1 MNAHFFVTCAPGL
14 EPVLHEE
21 VKRLRFGKHERQV
34 GGVAFQGRIEDA
46 WRANLELRTAI
57 RVLMRIARFPA
68 KDADAL
74 HRGASEV
81 DWSQFLSADGSLVV
95 HGHAKD
101 SVIDHSLFVAQRVKD
116 AVCDQFRARDGRRP
130 DVDKH
135 DPDLRLVA
143 HLSRNRCTLLV
154 DTSGPSLHKRGW
166 RKFQGRAPLAETSA
180 AAMVLRSG
188 WNGRAPLVDPFC
200 GSGTILIEAAHI
212 AGDVAPG
219 LSRKS
224 FAFERLPG
232 FRADRWNRMRDEAR
246 DRVRF
251 PAKLTLFGSDRSEEA
266 LEGALENLESA
277 GVADRVELRRQDAL
291 AFPAKPGW
299 NAWIVTNPPYGE
311 RVGEVDRLWPL
322 YRALGDR
329 FREECEGYHLTM
341 LSGNEKLAGAL
352 RLPGLERVAV
362 MNGAIEC
369 QVITG
374 ELNAD
379 AAREPGAEDAAG
391 SAGEASTR
399 RG

>member
-1 MNAHFFVTCAPGL
+1 MNAHFFATCAPGL

-21 VKRLRFGKHERQV
+21 VKRLRLGKHERQV
-34 GGVAFQGRIEDA
+34 GGVAFQGRMEDA
-46 WRANLELRTAI
+46 WRANLELRTAV

-74 HRGASEV
+74 HRGASDV
-81 DWSQFLSADGSLVV
+81 DWSRFLSADGSLVV

-116 AVCDQFRARDGRRP
+116 AVCDQFRAREGKRP

-154 DTSGPSLHKRGW
+154 DTSGSSLHKRGW
-166 RKFQGRAPLAETSA
+166 RKFQGRAPLAETLA

-188 WNGRAPLVDPFC
+188 WDGRAPLIDPFC
-200 GSGTILIEAAHI
+200 GSGTILVEAAHI

-219 LSRKS
+219 LARAS

-232 FRADRWNRMRDEAR
+232 FRADRWQRMREDAKKR
-246 DRVRF
+246 ARF
-251 PAKLTLFGSDRSEEA
+251 PSKLTLFGSDRSEDA
-266 LEGALENLESA
+266 LEGARENLASA

-291 AFPAKPGW
+291 AFPAKPNW

-322 YRALGDR
+322 YRELGDR
-329 FREECEGYHLTM
+329 LRSECAGYHLAL
-341 LSGNEKLAGAL
+341 LSGNEKLAKAL
-352 RLPGLERVAV
+352 RLDDLERLAWK
-362 MNGAIEC
+362 NGAIDCELL
-369 QVITG
+369 VG
-374 ELNAD
+374 EL
-379 AAREPGAEDAAG
+379 
-391 SAGEASTR
+391 AGEPAAPEPPSR
-399 RG
+399 